1 MVEDEERYSFPVTG
15 VWVIFRDIS
24 FPFTSFSLSWC
35 TNFLSFVESLIISKF
50 TPLANFLSV
59 AGTIGRPDLVR
70 TPSMTRNWVATR
82 FNLPTTLMPVS
93 DFFAV
98 LMIGSESCSTFNCS
112 KKCLSVSNSGFGS
125 FEFRPL
131 FTTYVSFESR

>member
-50 TPLANFLSV
+50 TPLANFLRTDHV
-59 AGTIGRPDLVR
+59 PVR
-70 TPSMTRNWVATR
+70 FGASFIFSPVLKCFFFNHTFSPSYIFV
-82 FNLPTTLMPVS
+82 V
-93 DFFAV
+93 FFSHFLFADHQIFGHV
-98 LMIGSESCSTFNCS
+98 LKNI
-112 KKCLSVSNSGFGS
+112 L
-125 FEFRPL
+125 
-131 FTTYVSFESR
+131 